1 MRIRFIWPGKT
12 KDEHLRAL
20 VAEYLK
26 RLTRFVRCEVIE
38 TREAAGAASGADR
51 AAVKK
56 ESQRI
61 LDTIPAGSMMVLLDL
76 KGREWN
82 SPELADEV
90 RRWENDSIKEVAIV
104 IGGAE
109 GVSAEVAARAQ
120 KRWRLSRLTL
130 THEMARVVA
139 VEQLYRA
146 YTINRGLPYQK

>member
-26 RLTRFVRCEVIE
+26 RLKRFVRCEVIE
-38 TREAAGAASGADR
+38 TRDGG
-51 AAVKK
+51 KK

-61 LDTIPAGSMMVLLDL
+61 LEAIPDGSLTLLLDL
-76 KGREWN
+76 EGREWS
-82 SPELADEV
+82 SPELAAEV

-109 GVSAEVAARAQ
+109 GVSAEVTARAQ
-120 KRWRLSRLTL
+120 KSWRLSRLTL
-130 THEMARVVA
+130 THEMARVLA

>member
-1 MRIRFIWPGKT
+1 MRLRFIWPGKT

-20 VAEYLK
+20 VDEYLK
-26 RLTRFVRCEVIE
+26 RLTRFVRCELIE
-38 TREAAGAASGADR
+38 TREGAGVD
-51 AAVKK
+51 KD
-56 ESQRI
+56 SQRI
-61 LDTIPAGSMMVLLDL
+61 LEAIPAASVALLLDV
-76 KGREWN
+76 KGLEWS

-90 RRWENDSIKEVAIV
+90 RRWEHDSIKEVAIV
-104 IGGAE
+104 IGGPE

-120 KRWRLSRLTL
+120 KRWRLTRLTL

>member
-20 VAEYLK
+20 VAEYLQ
-26 RLTRFVRCEVIE
+26 RLTRFVRCEVTE
-38 TREAAGAASGADR
+38 TREGSGDDPASM
-51 AAVKK
+51 KK

-61 LDTIPAGSMMVLLDL
+61 LEAIPAGSVLLLLDV
-76 KGREWN
+76 KGLEWS
-82 SPELADEV
+82 SPELANEV
-90 RRWENDSIKEVAIV
+90 RRWEHDAIKEVAIV
-104 IGGAE
+104 IGGPE
-109 GVSAEVAARAQ
+109 GVSPEVAAEAQ
-120 KRWRLSRLTL
+120 KRWRLTRLTL